1 MIETDVVVV
10 GGGVAGLTS
19 AAYLAKAGIKV
30 TVFEKDTSMGGLL
43 GSYVFNGHVV
53 DKGARGIIDSGIVF
67 PMLKQLGI
75 QMSFLPNPIR
85 ILIADQAVDLV
96 NKQDLDAYQSMLIR
110 LFPQEED
117 AINKI
122 MSDIRIVMKQM
133 DVLYGIEN
141 PLFLPQ
147 PYDMAYLG
155 KTLLPW
161 MGKFIINIRK
171 AMKRMEPIETYLK
184 HYTSNT
190 ALIDMIAQH
199 FFAQTP
205 AFFALS
211 YFTLYQQYH
220 YPSGSTQSLID
231 ALVTSI
237 KTHEGQLR
245 TASEVRTL
253 DPSSQVVT
261 LSSGE
266 QVHYRQ
272 LIWAGDTNTFY
283 SVLDLSKLQD
293 AALKEKVLTRQAQL
307 KTLRGADSILSLVI
321 IVDQEP
327 ADFASS
333 SGPHSFYTPKT
344 NGLSSVDVS
353 AVKDPKG
360 QWTTDPKAL
369 WHYLDALM
377 EFNTFEI
384 SIPSLR
390 DPSLSP
396 KGQSA
401 LIVSTLFDYGLVKH
415 IQDLGLM
422 DEFKRRMT
430 ESILKAMRTLW
441 PSLKDSVLHTNLST
455 PLTIKNRTN
464 AHEGSVTGWSFSN
477 HPFPVETQFLRVSKA
492 VKTEFKTI
500 KQAGQWTFNPAGV
513 PVAILTG
520 KLAAD
525 AVIKDMKSGR
535 KP

>member
-1 MIETDVVVV
+1 MVETDVVVV
-10 GGGVAGLTS
+10 GGGVAGLTA
-19 AAYLAKAGIKV
+19 AAYLSKTGAKV
-30 TVFEKDTSMGGLL
+30 TVFEKDHTMGGLL

-75 QMSFLPNPIR
+75 EMSFLPNPIR

-96 NKQDLDAYQSMLIR
+96 KKQDLDAYEKMLIH
-110 LFPQEED
+110 LFPQEET
-117 AINKI
+117 AVNNI
-122 MSDIRIVMKQM
+122 MNDIRTVMKQM

-161 MGKFIINIRK
+161 MGKFFINIKK
-171 AMKRMEPIETYLK
+171 AMKRMDPIETYLK
-184 HYTSNT
+184 RYTSNT
-190 ALIDMIAQH
+190 VLIDMIAQH

-220 YPSGSTQSLID
+220 YPSGSTQSLVD
-231 ALVTSI
+231 ALVNVI
-237 KTHEGQLR
+237 QTHQGQLR
-245 TASEVRTL
+245 PDCEVSQI
-253 DPSSQVVT
+253 DPASQVIT
-261 LSSGE
+261 ISTGE
-266 QVHYRQ
+266 QLTYRQ

-293 AALKEKVLTRQAQL
+293 ETLKQRVLTRQAAL
-307 KTLRGADSILSLVI
+307 KAMRGADSILTLVA

-327 ADFASS
+327 AVFAST
-333 SGPHSFYTPKT
+333 SGPHAFYTPKL

-353 AVKDPKG
+353 AVRDSKG
-360 QWTTDPKAL
+360 QWTSDPEAL
-369 WHYLDALM
+369 WHYLDALV
-377 EFNTFEI
+377 EANTFEI
-384 SIPSLR
+384 SIPALR

-396 KGQSA
+396 KGQTA
-401 LIVSTLFDYGLVKH
+401 LIISTLFDYGLTEH
-415 IQDLGLM
+415 IQHLGLTE
-422 DEFKRRMT
+422 DFKRRMT
-430 ESILKAMRTLW
+430 ESIVKAMSKLW
-441 PSLKDSVLHTNLST
+441 PGLKETVLKSNLAT

-464 AHEGSVTGWSFSN
+464 AHEGSVTGWSFIN
-477 HPFPVETQFLRVSKA
+477 HPFPVETQFLRVAKA
-492 VKTEFKTI
+492 VKTEFESI

-525 AVIKDMKSGR
+525 AVIKDLKTGR
-535 KP
+535 KS